1 MYVNFVHEI
10 IDCETLF
17 GSNSDESSTD
27 SSGEVCSKHKENY
40 IHIIIYIMIIKN
52 ISE

>member
-1 MYVNFVHEI
+1 MYANFVHEI

-17 GSNSDESSTD
+17 GLNSDKSSTD